1 MLLHFLPKV
10 LEAGDQTVV
19 QGLQL
24 LRRLLAVD
32 ANPVGQEGD
41 LEEETQALLSVSCF
55 ESITVMVGGTGGG
68 GSPAGR

>member
-32 ANPVGQEGD
+32 ANPVGQDGD
-41 LEEETQALLSVSCF
+41 LEEETRALSSMPCF
-55 ESITVMVGGTGGG
+55 ESMTMMVGGAG